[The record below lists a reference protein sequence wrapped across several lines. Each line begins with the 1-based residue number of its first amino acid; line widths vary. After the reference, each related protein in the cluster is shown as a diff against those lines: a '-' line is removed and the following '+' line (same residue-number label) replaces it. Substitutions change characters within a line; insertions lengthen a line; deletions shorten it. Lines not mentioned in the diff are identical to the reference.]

1 MTLPAEL
8 ALFLV
13 VWQIITSRYLWKL
26 QRNFLTRTRHPFPF
40 LPSFCHLGFQ
50 KNHLWNRWKLS
61 FVTFSRVQ
69 GSSWKMPVLLL
80 AGGLPAVWSNAWRS
94 LPMWTAPG
102 YTSQR
107 LAWQVLFQGK
117 TINMIFFS
125 PHKKTQTENRERYP
139 SLCEKK
145 IIVKAINEINSITEA
160 SSAPAQ
166 HSGIGEHL
174 WGHTGLR

>member
-69 GSSWKMPVLLL
+69 GSSWKMPGAYQLSEAMHGEAFLCERALGTHHKDLL
-80 AGGLPAVWSNAWRS
+80 
-94 LPMWTAPG
+94 
-102 YTSQR
+102 
-107 LAWQVLFQGK
+107 GK
-117 TINMIFFS
+117 CFFKGKQLIWFFFS
-125 PHKKTQTENRERYP
+125 PIKRHRLKIENGIQV
-139 SLCEKK
+139 CVKKK